1 VDVPGGV
8 VTVDAYR
15 GHPVRF
21 WLQRMGLGFLTLGYN
36 AFSLLDEDVV
46 IRSEDES
53 RELYR
58 EGPYRGGGAQT
69 ARNRLVREI
78 DSEGLE
84 AFLRRRHVEEGRL
97 GPLNASTGQ
106 MGFWEMNLTGL
117 RALTGARFRK
127 KRFGPR

>member
-8 VTVDAYR
+8 VKVDPYR

-21 WLQRMGLGFLTLGYN
+21 WLQRMGLGILAMGYN
-36 AFSLLDEDVV
+36 AFSPLDEDLV
-46 IRSEDES
+46 IRSDNGR

-58 EGPYRGGGAQT
+58 EGPYRGGGAQM
-69 ARNRLVREI
+69 AMDRLVREVE
-78 DSEGLE
+78 SEGLE

-97 GPLNASTGQ
+97 GPVNVSTGQ